1 MKKTKTFSKVR
12 YVGWETSLSP
22 IVEREKRTMEYTVE
36 WYKDEE
42 RGWFE
47 IYDEESGGEDYYAEG
62 GLGFTGNVLDD
73 YDGVFSLDDEV
84 IKCLKDWGA
93 DVSEMEELNNL

>member
-1 MKKTKTFSKVR
+1 MKKTTTFKRVR
-12 YVGWETSLSP
+12 YVGWETSMSP
-22 IVEREKRTMEYTVE
+22 IVEREKKTMEYTIE
-36 WYKDEE
+36 WYKESE

-62 GLGFTGNVLDD
+62 GLEFDGNKLTD

-84 IKCLKDWGA
+84 LKCLKEWGA
-93 DVSEMEELNNL
+93 DVSEMEELLK

>member
-1 MKKTKTFSKVR
+1 MKKTATFKRVR

-22 IVEREKRTMEYTVE
+22 IVNREKKTMEYTIE
-36 WYKDEE
+36 WYKDDKS
-42 RGWFE
+42 GWFE

-62 GLGFTGNVLDD
+62 GLEFDGNKLTD

-84 IKCLKDWGA
+84 LKCLKEWGA
-93 DVSEMEELNNL
+93 DVSEMEELLK